1 MSRSALTV
9 LAAVSSSLLL
19 IGSTV
24 LAQPKPASPAP
35 ATPGQ
40 AAPAAKARWVPPVR
54 GTATIGMIRPVTRVE
69 KGEKG
74 MEVVTRFKIKNM
86 SAGSIALLRIDEYWY
101 DKQGQMLPGATERI
115 RKPILPG
122 EVIDVVLRVPKNDR
136 FFQNQYKFSHANG
149 EIKVE
154 ALKKID

>member
-9 LAAVSSSLLL
+9 LAAVLSLLVSSS
-19 IGSTV
+19 V
-24 LAQPKPASPAP
+24 VAQPKPATPASAAP
-35 ATPGQ
+35 AQ

-54 GTATIGMIRPVTRVE
+54 GTATIGMLKPVTKIE

-74 MEVVTRFKIKNM
+74 PEVVTRFKIKNL
-86 SAGSIALLRIDEYWY
+86 STGSIALLRIDEYWY
-101 DKQGQMLPGATERI
+101 DKQGQMLPGASERI

>member
-9 LAAVSSSLLL
+9 LAAVLSLLISSS
-19 IGSTV
+19 V
-24 LAQPKPASPAP
+24 VAQPKPATPASAAP
-35 ATPGQ
+35 AQ

-54 GTATIGMIRPVTRVE
+54 GTATIGMLKPVTKIE

-74 MEVVTRFKIKNM
+74 PEVVTRFKIKNL
-86 SAGSIALLRIDEYWY
+86 STGSIALLRIDEYWY
-101 DKQGQMLPGATERI
+101 DKQGQMLPGASERI

>member
-9 LAAVSSSLLL
+9 LAAVLSLLISSSA
-19 IGSTV
+19 V
-24 LAQPKPASPAP
+24 AQPKPATPASAAP
-35 ATPGQ
+35 AQ

-54 GTATIGMIRPVTRVE
+54 GTATIGMLKPVTKIE

-74 MEVVTRFKIKNM
+74 PEVVTRFKIKNL
-86 SAGSIALLRIDEYWY
+86 STGSIALLRIDEYWY
-101 DKQGQMLPGATERI
+101 DKQGQMLPGASERI

>member
-9 LAAVSSSLLL
+9 LAAVLSLLVS
-19 IGSTV
+19 STV
-24 LAQPKPASPAP
+24 LAQPKPATPASPAP
-35 ATPGQ
+35 AQ

-54 GTATIGMIRPVTRVE
+54 GTATIGMLKPVTKIE
-69 KGEKG
+69 KGDKG
-74 MEVVTRFKIKNM
+74 PEVVTRFKIKNL
-86 SAGSIALLRIDEYWY
+86 STGSIALLRIDEYWY
-101 DKQGQMLPGATERI
+101 DKQGQMLPGASERI

-122 EVIDVVLRVPKNDR
+122 EVIDVVLRVPKNER

>member
-9 LAAVSSSLLL
+9 LAAVLSLFISSS
-19 IGSTV
+19 V
-24 LAQPKPASPAP
+24 VAQPKPATPASAAP
-35 ATPGQ
+35 AQ

-54 GTATIGMIRPVTRVE
+54 GTATIGMLKPVTKIE

-74 MEVVTRFKIKNM
+74 PEVVTRFKIKNL
-86 SAGSIALLRIDEYWY
+86 STGSIALLRIDEYWY
-101 DKQGQMLPGATERI
+101 DKQGQMLPGASERI

>member
-9 LAAVSSSLLL
+9 FAAVSSVLLFSS
-19 IGSTV
+19 IGI
-24 LAQPKPASPAP
+24 AQTKPAAP
-35 ATPGQ
+35 ASATTQ
-40 AAPAAKARWVPPVR
+40 TTPAAKARWVPPVR
-54 GTATIGMIRPVTRVE
+54 GLATIGMIRPVTKIE

-74 MEVVTRFKIKNM
+74 QEVVTRFKIKNM
-86 SAGSIALLRIDEYWY
+86 STGSIALLRIDEYWY
-101 DKQGQMLPGATERI
+101 DKQGQMLPGASERI

-154 ALKKID
+154 QLKKIE

>member
-9 LAAVSSSLLL
+9 FAAVSSVLLVN
-19 IGSTV
+19 STV
-24 LAQPKPASPAP
+24 FAQTKPAAP
-35 ATPGQ
+35 TATAQ
-40 AAPAAKARWVPPVR
+40 TAPAAKARWVPPVR
-54 GTATIGMIRPVTRVE
+54 GLATIGMLKPVTRIE

-74 MEVVTRFKIKNM
+74 QEVVTRFKIKNL
-86 SAGSIALLRIDEYWY
+86 STGSIALLRIDEYWY

-115 RKPILPG
+115 KKPILPG
-122 EVIDVVLRVPKNDR
+122 EVVDVVLRVPKNDR

-154 ALKKID
+154 QLKKID